1 MDEVWLASDF
11 AIEVFAAAGVERAR
25 LFKIPLS
32 LDVERFENSVRS
44 SERDHADGFCFLS
57 VLHWRPASAW
67 APLVQAYLGE
77 FREEEDVRMVLNFL
91 GVPEDSKGDVSEG
104 IRKFMSEDLGIS
116 NATPRLDVCLGPV
129 SPDLYRSAH
138 TYILPHHAEGSES
151 HCMEA
156 MASGLPVIATGC
168 GGHTEF
174 MSPENSWVIDF
185 TLNEVPGS
193 VTTDKQSQEDENW
206 AEPSVVK
213 LRAAMRSAC
222 DSPEAGR
229 QKGRAARRTIC
240 DGFSREAAGELAKA
254 RLESLLKRSATRTKR
269 SDGPPHRSANAIENT
284 IIKEPLEL
292 FQANRFDVMAKY
304 LYASFRERRIRST
317 FALHLYAEHL
327 RLWNGFQEYDNPS
340 WTKAAISGAGWK
352 TSISSLGVWRTMS
365 ERTAGL
371 SLDTACSELPGFS
384 IISNTLEALTAVR
397 GTLASRPTRKNVKKS
412 KT

>member
-1 MDEVWLASDF
+1 M
-11 AIEVFAAAGVERAR
+11 
-25 LFKIPLS
+25 
-32 LDVERFENSVRS
+32 
-44 SERDHADGFCFLS
+44 
-57 VLHWRPASAW
+57 
-67 APLVQAYLGE
+67 GE

-327 RLWNGFQEYDNPS
+327 RLWNGFQEYD
-340 WTKAAISGAGWK
+340 
-352 TSISSLGVWRTMS
+352 
-365 ERTAGL
+365 
-371 SLDTACSELPGFS
+371 
-384 IISNTLEALTAVR
+384 
-397 GTLASRPTRKNVKKS
+397 
-412 KT
+412 